1 MKTLNDGKFVGTP
14 KQLAGRIALTINGQ
28 STVLQQPDISFLTR
42 MGMAT
47 AVGTEKK
54 KTEGRGGKPSTIW
67 EFDAK
72 KISFQIEQLARKQ
85 SPGKRAPK
93 ATAPEANEAS
103 TTARKS
109 ADRKVAANANGEA
122 PKRRG
127 RPAKVENTGNSGLA
141 AQIASAIVHVLDSQK
156 AA

>member
-1 MKTLNDGKFVGTP
+1 MKNLNANDGKFIGTP

-28 STVLQQPDISFLTR
+28 TTVLQQPDISFLTR

-85 SPGKRAPK
+85 NTGKRAPK
-93 ATAPEANEAS
+93 AEAAPVAEA
-103 TTARKS
+103 
-109 ADRKVAANANGEA
+109 A
-122 PKRRG
+122 PKRRPG
-127 RPAKVENTGNSGLA
+127 RPAKAETAPKVTASNGKRSNGALA
-141 AQIASAIVHVLDSQK
+141 QQIASAIVNVLDSQQ